1 MANMFALILVIATL
15 VTGVLWCLDKFI
27 FAPKRRERQAAAQAA
42 IGTHIIARPT
52 VKQLRKN
59 VLAKC
64 YGGDISRKKKL
75 LQKQK
80 EGKKRMKQIGNVE
93 LPQEAFLAIL
103 HVGKDNK

>member
-1 MANMFALILVIATL
+1 MGHYCAI
-15 VTGVLWCLDKFI
+15 D
-27 FAPKRRERQAAAQAA
+27 RETA
-42 IGTHIIARPT
+42 G
-52 VKQLRKN
+52 KN

-64 YGGDISRKKKL
+64 YGGDISRRKAAAEAE
-75 LQKQK
+75 